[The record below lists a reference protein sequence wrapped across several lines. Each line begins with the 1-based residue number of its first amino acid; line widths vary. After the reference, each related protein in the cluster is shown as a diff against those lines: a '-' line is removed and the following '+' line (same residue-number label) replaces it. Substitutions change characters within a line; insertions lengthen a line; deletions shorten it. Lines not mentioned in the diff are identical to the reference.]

1 MINIS
6 EANKAKWNTSADH
19 KVLTITF
26 PDDNVTITNNDIV
39 SESLNLEE
47 SINEDNVLT
56 FTGCI
61 ASRFSFEVADIIQ
74 DLRGHRLT
82 ASISIGG
89 EAAIPIFYGYVDTQD
104 NLSHQDV
111 VTKFEA
117 YDPLVSRIN
126 EVDVTSWYNGLSF
139 PRTVRNFRDA
149 FFTYLGI
156 SQRTVSLPNDGLQ
169 MTGKTIDDEAITGG
183 QIVKY
188 ICQLNGVFG
197 QFDRQGYFTY
207 RKLTPITKA
216 LYPAVDLYPSPD
228 LFPSRENSNADAS
241 SIYSAIRYEPFEV
254 DKISKVNIVDSS
266 GAIQGTYGS
275 GSNAYT
281 IADNPLA
288 WAVNMTSAA
297 QNIYNAI
304 SQIWFVPSEIG
315 AVGLPYIECGDIL
328 FINTMKNIVR
338 SYVLSRSLTGIQAI
352 ADAYRC
358 PSDKRQPIYKE
369 SVETQIQRNADGIV
383 ETQEMAVELVEEEA
397 TRANNLI
404 AREIQAEVVRTNN
417 LVASEI
423 QAEVTRTNTL
433 VATSIQAEATRTNT
447 LVANSISASET
458 RTDSLIASS
467 ISASETRTDNL
478 IAQKADISS
487 LNATNATVS
496 QLNSEI
502 VATNTV
508 LATKASIT
516 DLNAVTARVGTLEAN
531 SITTSYLSSNT
542 VVVGGILCYGNDG
555 KGLICNSY
563 ITIGGKTWSGRVQT
577 VQTTAGSN
585 VTVPI
590 ID

>member
-89 EAAIPIFYGYVDTQD
+89 EAATPIFYGYVDTQD

-156 SQRTVSLPNDGLQ
+156 SQRTISLPNDGLQ

-197 QFDRQGYFTY
+197 QFDREGYFTY

-228 LFPSRENSNADAS
+228 LFPSRENANEDAS

-288 WAVNMTSAA
+288 WAVNMTTAA
-297 QNIYNAI
+297 QNIFNAI

-358 PSDKRQPIYKE
+358 PSDKKQPIYKE
-369 SVETQIQRNADGIV
+369 SVKTQIQRNADDIV

-397 TRANNLI
+397 TRANTLI
-404 AREIQAEVVRTNN
+404 AN
-417 LVASEI
+417 EI

-433 VATSIQAEATRTNT
+433 VANSIQAEATRTNT
-447 LVANSISASET
+447 LVANSIEAEAT
-458 RTDSLIASS
+458 RTNTLVANS

-496 QLNSEI
+496 QLNAEI

-508 LATKASIT
+508 VAQKANVS
-516 DLNAVTARVGTLEAN
+516 DLNAVSARVGTLEAN

-563 ITIGGKTWSGRVQT
+563 ITINGKTWSGRTQT

>member
-6 EANKAKWNTSADH
+6 DANKAKWNTSADH

-26 PDDNVTITNNDIV
+26 PDDNVTITNSDIV

-47 SINEDNVLT
+47 AINEDNVLT

-89 EAAIPIFYGYVDTQD
+89 ESAVPLFYGYVDTQD

-111 VTKFEA
+111 VTKFEC
-117 YDPLVSRIN
+117 YDPLVSKIN
-126 EVDVTSWYNGLSF
+126 EVDVTAWYNGLSF

-149 FFTYLGI
+149 FFTHLGI
-156 SQRTVSLPNDGLQ
+156 TQRVVSLPNDGLQ

-183 QIVKY
+183 QIIKY

-197 QFDRQGYFTY
+197 QFDREGYFTY

-228 LFPSRENSNADAS
+228 LFPSRENHNADAS

-266 GAIQGTYGS
+266 GVIKGSYGS
-275 GSNAYT
+275 GANAYT

-288 WAVNMTSAA
+288 WAVNMTTAA

-304 SQIWFVPSEIG
+304 YGIWFVPSEIG
-315 AVGLPYIECGDIL
+315 AVGLPYIECGDIV

-358 PSDKRQPIYKE
+358 NSDKKQPIYKE
-369 SVETQIQRNADGIV
+369 SIETQIQRNADDIV

-397 TRANNLI
+397 A
-404 AREIQAEVVRTNN
+404 RTNT
-417 LVASEI
+417 LVANEI

-433 VATSIQAEATRTNT
+433 VANSIEAEATRTNTLVANSIEAEATRTNT

-458 RTDSLIASS
+458 RTDQLIATKAS
-467 ISASETRTDNL
+467 ISD
-478 IAQKADISS
+478 
-487 LNATNATVS
+487 LNATNATIS
-496 QLNSEI
+496 TLNTEI
-502 VATNTV
+502 VNTNTV
-508 LATKASIT
+508 VAQKANIT
-516 DLNAVTARVGTLEAN
+516 DLNAVSARVGTLEAN
-531 SITTSYLSSNT
+531 SITTSYLESNT

-563 ITIGGKTWSGRVQT
+563 ITINNRTWSGRVQT